1 MRERLRGVL
10 FLVMACV
17 CCHPASRAQELAP
30 PPMLTSEL
38 GHENLSRVAA
48 SAADIKSVLVK
59 DPGLMVEIKR
69 WLAKDATG
77 HGQIISDD
85 DLNDD
90 AIFDRLET
98 DIQFRSVATTLL
110 QKYGYLVPTLN
121 PNSQVAK
128 AQEFLFQERT
138 RLLAENEDEAI
149 LARRRR
155 KMQKSQNPQ
164 NPPSCDSQLDADC
177 YVAQARGEESA
188 PSPQR
193 FASTLRALFLRFCV
207 FLRLFFFSNNPRN
220 YPKK

>member
-1 MRERLRGVL
+1 MPRAINMRERLRGVL

-149 LARRRR
+149 LSRRRR
-155 KMQKSQNPQ
+155 KMQKSQNP
-164 NPPSCDSQLDADC
+164 PSCDSQLD
-177 YVAQARGEESA
+177 
-188 PSPQR
+188 
-193 FASTLRALFLRFCV
+193 
-207 FLRLFFFSNNPRN
+207 
-220 YPKK
+220 